1 MLRGVVIQS
10 LKKSMSHTFKA
21 KFEKETMVNLVQIY
35 FSDQQSALY
44 KLDVIVSVDD
54 KLIFHQSM
62 NESSFARY
70 VRYKR
75 AGQSQKE
82 NG

>member
-1 MLRGVVIQS
+1 
-10 LKKSMSHTFKA
+10 MSHTFKA
-21 KFEKETMVNLVQIY
+21 KFTQEAMVNLIQIY

-44 KLDVIVSVDD
+44 KLDVIVSAAG
-54 KLIFHQSM
+54 KLVFHQSM

-75 AGQSQKE
+75 SG
-82 NG
+82 